1 MANKCKS
8 CFCDCHCNVKEHSD
22 MDGAC
27 LCYVCSC
34 QPSGATLNNDECE
47 SCQ

>member
-1 MANKCKS
+1 MTKCKS

-22 MDGAC
+22 ANGVC

-34 QPSGATLNNDECE
+34 QPSGATANNDECE